1 MVLNNILDQYIST
14 NQILFKLIKGFRNY
28 EILNTFTLN
37 FNSLLTPTPPPTTKE
52 VQLALPY
59 LCPGELIKCLLTRFN
74 PF

>member
-14 NQILFKLIKGFRNY
+14 NQILFKLIKGLRNY
-28 EILNTFTLN
+28 EILKLN

-59 LCPGELIKCLLTRFN
+59 LCPGELIKCLLTQFN